1 MDALRLA
8 LLKIALR
15 TVIDGNLRFNIDT
28 KLVGMGFCV
37 GINVIA
43 KRSCVGDRRR
53 HKIFRFAACEAE
65 HYALISRSDLAAL
78 LIDALVDVGTLLV

>member
-15 TVIDGNLRFNIDT
+15 AVIDRNLRLNIDT
-28 KLVGMGFCV
+28 KLVWMGFCV

-43 KRSCVGDRRR
+43 KKPRVGDRRR
-53 HKIFRFAACEAE
+53 HKIFRFAACKAE
-65 HYALISRSDLAAL
+65 HYALISRADLAAF
-78 LIDALVDVGTLLV
+78 LIDALVDVGALLV